1 MELNSYLKPIL
12 IFPETNSPIT
22 PALSFCSHN
31 TCPTCECKAIHELAQ
46 EDLLFLFEFLL
57 ELLWDFPGGSVVKHS
72 PANSGDMGSILGS
85 ERSPGVGNS
94 NPLQYSCLENPV
106 N

>member
-31 TCPTCECKAIHELAQ
+31 TRPTCECKAIRELAQ
-46 EDLLFLFEFLL
+46 EIYFFFLNFYWSRVALGL
-57 ELLWDFPGGSVVKHS
+57 PRWL
-72 PANSGDMGSILGS
+72 SGKAFTCQFRRHGFD
-85 ERSPGVGNS
+85 PWVGKIPWS
-94 NPLQYSCLENPV
+94 RK
-106 N
+106 